1 MLAKVTITRWDG
13 KDNIISQA
21 IDGVFLINMNR
32 VNSIQTRA
40 TTKSSFYFVDNLWD
54 RRDAPRYVECDSS
67 ASTLKTAADYTW
79 QSQFVALPVY
89 PDNDSSATATYK
101 YIHVDS
107 FAYCYE
113 DKSSEDTYGEGT
125 RTWVEYFEG
134 AFRRRKVLVAL
145 GIDQLLEYV
154 DTGSTTSGT

>member
-13 KDNIISQA
+13 KDNIINQA

-54 RRDAPRYVECDSS
+54 RRDSPKYVECDSS
-67 ASTLKTAADYTW
+67 VTTLKTAADYTW
-79 QSQFVALPVY
+79 QSQFVNLPAY
-89 PDNDSSATATYK
+89 PNNVSTATPVAK
-101 YIHVDS
+101 AIHVDS
-107 FAYCYE
+107 IAYCYE
-113 DKSSEDTYGEGT
+113 DKSSEDAYGEGT
-125 RTWVEYFEG
+125 RTFVEYFEG
-134 AFRRRKVLVAL
+134 AFRRRVILVAL

-154 DTGSTTSGT
+154 DTGSTTS